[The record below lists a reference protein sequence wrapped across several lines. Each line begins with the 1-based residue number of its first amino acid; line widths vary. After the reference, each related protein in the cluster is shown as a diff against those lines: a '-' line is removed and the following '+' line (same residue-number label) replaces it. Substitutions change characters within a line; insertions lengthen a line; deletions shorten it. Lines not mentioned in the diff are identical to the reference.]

1 MSRIGRKVVVM
12 DHTPVPEGYQ
22 PPSLTLL
29 GSVHALT
36 QDQNKGYGGSDGYLF
51 LGQPIMNVS
60 P

>member
-12 DHTPVPEGYQ
+12 DHTPVPEGYE

-29 GSVHALT
+29 GSVHTLT
-36 QDQNKGYGGSDGYLF
+36 QDQNKTTGGSDGYLF
-51 LGQPIMNVS
+51 LGVPIMNAS

>member
-12 DHTPVPEGYQ
+12 DHTPVPGGYE

-36 QDQNKGYGGSDGYLF
+36 QDQNKDYGGSDGFLF
-51 LGQPIMNVS
+51 LGVPIMNVS

>member
-1 MSRIGRKVVVM
+1 M
-12 DHTPVPEGYQ
+12 DHTPVREGYQ

-36 QDQNKGYGGSDGYLF
+36 QDQNKDYGGSDGFLF
-51 LGQPIMNVS
+51 LGVPIMNVS

>member
-1 MSRIGRKVVVM
+1 M
-12 DHTPVPEGYQ
+12 DTTPVHAEYV

-36 QDQNKGYGGSDGYLF
+36 QDQNKGYGGSDGFLF

>member
-1 MSRIGRKVVVM
+1 MH
-12 DHTPVPEGYQ
+12 HTPVPGGYE

-36 QDQNKGYGGSDGYLF
+36 QQQNKGYGGSDGFLF
-51 LGQPIMNVS
+51 LGQPIMNGS

>member
-1 MSRIGRKVVVM
+1 M
-12 DHTPVPEGYQ
+12 DHIPTPEGYE

-36 QDQNKGYGGSDGYLF
+36 QQQNKNYGGSDGYLF
-51 LGQPIMNVS
+51 MGVPITNAS